1 MPEGP
6 LHDRYAE
13 VQENLTDRVTEGQL
27 TSSPVST
34 SELADA
40 ARDPQGHLQ
49 SMIRSARLRDVAVA
63 GGTAAVTAGLTTGLV
78 DVATALVRKGSLKGL
93 DWTEVARRAAKQ
105 ALGAGT

>member
-63 GGTAAVTAGLTTGLV
+63 GGTAAVTAGLRRWLV
-78 DVATALVRKGSLKGL
+78 GGRTALVRKGSAEGHDLAAG
-93 DWTEVARRAAKQ
+93 ARGAAKQ
-105 ALGAGT
+105 GI